1 MTASCFLNLEEGRV
15 EGLRGLKISDAEKRR
30 KGFTKGVELEQ
41 NLVKEN
47 SKVERRMKM
56 SFQAEEQGSKQAEAA

>member
-1 MTASCFLNLEEGRV
+1 MTASCFLNLEEGRDQ
-15 EGLRGLKISDAEKRR
+15 GFRGLKISDAEKRR
-30 KGFTKGVELEQ
+30 NGFTKGVELEQ

-47 SKVERRMKM
+47 PKVERRMKR